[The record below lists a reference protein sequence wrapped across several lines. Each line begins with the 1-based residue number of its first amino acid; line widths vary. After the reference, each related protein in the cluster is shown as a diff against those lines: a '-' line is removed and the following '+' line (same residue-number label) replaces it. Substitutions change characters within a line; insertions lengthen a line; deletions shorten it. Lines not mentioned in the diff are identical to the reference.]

1 MGSLTFLSNDEVA
14 QLTGRRR
21 RKLQIEVLRTM
32 GIEHRR
38 RPDGSL
44 AVLRSHVDRIF
55 GAAPNSAKVKEYS
68 FGEIKRATPT
78 QT

>member
-1 MGSLTFLSNDEVA
+1 MFLTDEEVA

-44 AVLRSHVDRIF
+44 AVSRSHVDRIF
-55 GAAPNSAKVKEYS
+55 GSNANNAKVKEFT
-68 FGEIKRATPT
+68 FGNIKRATPT
-78 QT
+78 QG